1 MADET
6 TDVSSDD
13 AERREDL
20 IACRDC
26 GVVFAHL
33 RGLEA
38 HSQQGC
44 GKKNGIV
51 LPMTGKDVEDALSGL
66 PVTVCC
72 AEDLPSYVS
81 DRPRTFVV
89 NTDNCDQKG
98 SHWVAFLFPHRVH
111 DTDPIYVRGGKTN
124 DITERLLALPKDT
137 ELKNIII
144 QVGSNDCCS
153 SNFES
158 DTFNEDYKIL
168 VATAKSV
175 CENVVISGMCPR
187 LDDSQGNIVKGN
199 ERIKQI
205 ANDKNFLFI
214 DNDFNFR
221 LLSGAIDMSL
231 YNRDG
236 VHLNTK
242 GVAKLVRNLDITP
255 KEKPKIHDDLRRTP
269 AYQKPRRQDN
279 TNSGYAHSHRT
290 QKQAGETRGRVHPH
304 LGDSKPSRSQ
314 GYSNH
319 SNVSTNVKLCWY
331 CGEKKSHFICVTG
344 VMVKITKLK
353 C

>member
-1 MADET
+1 MSRFNSILT
-6 TDVSSDD
+6 T
-13 AERREDL
+13 E
-20 IACRDC
+20 
-26 GVVFAHL
+26 
-33 RGLEA
+33 
-38 HSQQGC
+38 
-44 GKKNGIV
+44 
-51 LPMTGKDVEDALSGL
+51 P
-66 PVTVCC
+66 
-72 AEDLPSYVS
+72 VS
-81 DRPRTFVV
+81 DINDDLVEIF
-89 NTDNCDQKG
+89 CDDQPG
-98 SHWVAFLFPHRVH
+98 SSQSSRSLKPKESKRSTGTLLIGSSIIRDINKNKFIL
-111 DTDPIYVRGGKTN
+111 DTDPICVRGGKTN
-124 DITERLLALPKDT
+124 DITQRLLALPKDT

-144 QVGSNDCCS
+144 QAGSNDCCS

-158 DTFNEDYKIL
+158 DKFNEDYKIL

-214 DNDFNFR
+214 DNNFNFR

-255 KEKPKIHDDLRRTP
+255 KEKPEIQDDLRRTP
-269 AYQKPRRQDN
+269 VYQKPRRQDN

-304 LGDSKPSRSQ
+304 LGDSKQSRSQ

-319 SNVSTNVKLCWY
+319 SNVSNNVKLCWY
-331 CGEKKSHFICVTG
+331 CGEKNHTSSVCRHGAPVICHRCNGEAKSCQMH
-344 VMVKITKLK
+344 
-353 C
+353 